1 MPLPRRERARS
12 ISRRDPSGLFEVRV
26 KFPLPLTPS
35 RRVLSTRQGRENQY
49 YMVAIVTIGIIRRL
63 RRGDAA
69 TIKAVAS

>member
-35 RRVLSTRQGRENQY
+35 RQGRENQH

-63 RRGDAA
+63 RRGDAT